1 MAVNIILI
9 IVNYFGGWNYSLL
22 RSGNIYEVDSIRFY
36 TRIKTITPRR
46 PLGAK
51 DESLFSI
58 SIIN

>member
-9 IVNYFGGWNYSLL
+9 IVNYFRGWKYSLL
-22 RSGNIYEVDSIRFY
+22 RSGNMYEVDSIRFY
-36 TRIKTITPRR
+36 TRIKTITPCR
-46 PLGAK
+46 PLGVK